1 MNTYSINGLSITALQ
16 ATGVGDTNAISITT
30 STDTQGVYDKIKDF
44 LTQYNALINE
54 MTSLYNA
61 DSAKGY
67 EPLTD
72 EEKEF
77 LEETAQL
84 MLKYP
89 TIPCNDCKYC
99 MPCPYGL
106 DIPAVLL
113 HYNRC
118 VNEGNVPRNGQD
130 ENYAKARRAFL
141 VGYDRS
147 VPKLRQASHCIGCN
161 QCVAHCTQNID
172 IPKELHRIDQF
183 VEQLKQGTL

>member
-1 MNTYSINGLSITALQ
+1 
-16 ATGVGDTNAISITT
+16 
-30 STDTQGVYDKIKDF
+30 
-44 LTQYNALINE
+44 
-54 MTSLYNA
+54 
-61 DSAKGY
+61 
-67 EPLTD
+67 
-72 EEKEF
+72 
-77 LEETAQL
+77 

-118 VNEGNVPRNGQD
+118 VNEGNVARSGQD

-161 QCVAHCTQNID
+161 QCVAHCPQSID